1 MEDKQPAAV
10 VSGLDTWVYQS
21 AEAFLF
27 AGRRWPVRTIRLP
40 AESIKGSRPDI
51 SRIEEAHRRRLTGC
65 GLGVGRR
72 RRNASFWHFL
82 A

>member
-1 MEDKQPAAV
+1 VEDKQPAAV
-10 VSGLDTWVYQS
+10 VSDLDARVYQS

-27 AGRRWPVRTIRLP
+27 AGRRWRVRAIRLP
-40 AESIKGSRPDI
+40 AESIKGSRPDVL
-51 SRIEEAHRRRLTGC
+51 RIEEAHRRRLTGR

-72 RRNASFWHFL
+72 WRNASYRHFL